1 MSETVQPKRVRV
13 QHLRAAKE
21 SGDRIVML
29 TAYDY
34 LTAQIFDE
42 AGVDVLLVGDS
53 VGDNLLGHE
62 TTIPVTVDEL
72 IPLARGVAR
81 AVKRALVVVDLPFG
95 SYEASPAQAFETAAR
110 MMKEAGAHAV
120 KLEGGKAIAPT
131 VRLLVDAGI
140 PVMGHIGL
148 TPQSEHTLGGKRV
161 QGRGDNAAESLCEE
175 ALALQEAGAFAIV
188 LELLPAPVAEAV
200 TEVLS
205 VPTIGIGAGP
215 HTDGQ
220 VLVWMDM
227 AGMSDW
233 TPRFAKR
240 YAELRGELANAA
252 RAYAEEVRTG
262 AFPDDA
268 HSFLE

>member
-1 MSETVQPKRVRV
+1 MAETARPKRVRV
-13 QHLRAAKE
+13 QHLQDAK
-21 SGDRIVML
+21 DRGERVVML
-29 TAYDY
+29 TAYDH

-42 AGVDVLLVGDS
+42 AGIDMLLVGDS
-53 VGDNLLGHE
+53 VGDNLLGYD

-72 IPLARGVAR
+72 LPLCRGVAAAAR
-81 AVKRALVVVDLPFG
+81 RALVVVDLPFG
-95 SYEASPAQAFETAAR
+95 SYEASSQQAFETAVR
-110 MMKEAGAHAV
+110 MMKEGGAHAV
-120 KLEGGKAIAPT
+120 KLEGGKSIAPT
-131 VRLLVDAGI
+131 VNLLVSAGI

-161 QGRGDNAAESLCEE
+161 QGRGAHATEQLCEE

-188 LELLPAPVAEAV
+188 LELLPAPVAAAI
-200 TEVLS
+200 TEVLT

-215 HTDGQ
+215 NCDGQ

-240 YAELRGELANAA
+240 YAELRTGLTDAA
-252 RAYAEEVRTG
+252 RAYAAEVRSG
-262 AFPDDA
+262 SFPDA
-268 HSFLE
+268 EHSFLE

>member
-13 QHLRAAKE
+13 QHLQAAKD
-21 SGDRIVML
+21 SGERIVML
-29 TAYDY
+29 TAYDF

-42 AGVDVLLVGDS
+42 AGIDVLLVGDS
-53 VGDNLLGHE
+53 VGDNLLGHD

-72 IPLARGVAR
+72 IPLARGVSR
-81 AVKRALVVVDLPFG
+81 AVKRSLVVVDLPFG
-95 SYEASPAQAFETAAR
+95 SYEASEYQAFETAAR

-120 KLEGGKAIAPT
+120 KVEGGKSIAPT
-131 VRLLVDAGI
+131 VRKLVDAGI

-148 TPQSEHTLGGKRV
+148 TPQSEHVLGGKRV
-161 QGRGDNAAESLCEE
+161 QGRGDNAAEHLCEE

-188 LELLPAPVAEAV
+188 LELLPAPVAAAV

-215 HTDGQ
+215 ETDGQ

-252 RAYAEEVRTG
+252 RAYAQEVRTG
-262 AFPDDA
+262 TFPDEA
-268 HSFLE
+268 HTFSD